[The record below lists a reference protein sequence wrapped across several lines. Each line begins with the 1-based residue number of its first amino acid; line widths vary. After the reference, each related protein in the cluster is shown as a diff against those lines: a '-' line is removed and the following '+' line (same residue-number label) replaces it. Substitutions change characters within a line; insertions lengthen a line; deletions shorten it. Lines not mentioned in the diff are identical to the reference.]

1 MLLPPGLLALSPAV
15 YLLPTV
21 RRARCSC
28 TFPIRLRLFLFS
40 FLSFQC
46 GRHFPHFP
54 GFMRRSPPPIR
65 KSPLFVRKLHLLGEE
80 SMVIWMLFG
89 FSNGGSQQNEAPRQN
104 KFCVFIK
111 YCQSICSF
119 ILIKTFQKE
128 KRRPSKTSYL
138 SRCLMHIGVVGVPDT
153 KDPRLCIR

>member
-28 TFPIRLRLFLFS
+28 TFPIRLRLFLFP

-46 GRHFPHFP
+46 GRHFPHFH
-54 GFMRRSPPPIR
+54 GFMRQSPPLIR
-65 KSPLFVRKLHLLGEE
+65 KSPLFVRKLFVLGQE
-80 SMVIWMLFG
+80 MMAIWILFG
-89 FSNGGSQQNEAPRQN
+89 FSNGGSHQNEAPRQN

-111 YCQSICSF
+111 YCQSICSVF
-119 ILIKTFQKE
+119 INPNSRRKKEDLQK
-128 KRRPSKTSYL
+128 P
-138 SRCLMHIGVVGVPDT
+138 HIYQGA
-153 KDPRLCIR
+153 